1 MSVCS
6 KFFISIKQYF
16 KNPIADI
23 KSNMP
28 IVVQCSPIDERFE
41 EYGIK
46 TTHKEIMGLCD
57 KLINELEQEHDE
69 KWKKDQ
75 NITGSFSKISHRKI
89 MENTFNKIY
98 QNVIKYSDKELN
110 NLYERQNKKWG
121 NWCDDVV
128 LYYCYN
134 RVLNQKLIP
143 IISL

>member
-1 MSVCS
+1 
-6 KFFISIKQYF
+6 
-16 KNPIADI
+16 
-23 KSNMP
+23 MP
-28 IVVQCSPIDERFE
+28 ILVQCSPIDTRFK

-57 KLINELEQEHDE
+57 NLINELEQDE

-75 NITGSFSKISHRKI
+75 NIRGSFSKISHRKI

-98 QNVIKYSDKELN
+98 HNVIKYTDKELN
-110 NLYERQNKKWG
+110 NLYKRQNKKWD

-128 LYYCYN
+128 LYHCYN

-143 IISL
+143 IVDM